1 MGAAKT
7 SFCIPAEQRLPEL
20 DDGLP
25 LSQVAKELPIH
36 EDELLFRKWQ
46 RHFRGSAHQNA
57 FLSLLSTAPDVSP
70 EHHLL
75 WDCSAQ
81 STRSWES
88 CCHSVHHESRGK
100 HPQGK
105 AAAAALH
112 PRASL
117 GDGLGCVCTCLT
129 VLWAAGSG
137 RMKDLWIIHV
147 SALLC
152 GVPLISASGGRC
164 FVSHC

>member
-7 SFCIPAEQRLPEL
+7 SFCIPAEQSLLEL

-25 LSQVAKELPIH
+25 LSQVTEELLIH
-36 EDELLFRKWQ
+36 ENEFLFRKWQ
-46 RHFRGSAHQNA
+46 RQLRGSAHQNA
-57 FLSLLSTAPDVSP
+57 FLRLLRAAPGISP

-75 WDCSAQ
+75 WDCSA
-81 STRSWES
+81 RSRRSCES
-88 CCHSVHHESRGK
+88 CCHSVHHQSRGE

-105 AAAAALH
+105 AAACCPSPPGH
-112 PRASL
+112 F
-117 GDGLGCVCTCLT
+117 CVCTCLT

-152 GVPLISASGGRC
+152 GVPLIFASGGCC
-164 FVSHC
+164 FVSQH